1 LNVAK
6 NELVLAG
13 NFGSFAAKMRALFN
27 YISGIAMQNSSIKG
41 STRVAPADSFL
52 HPDALIRIHHILGDP
67 TRNVPPLLACGR
79 TQFYAWINEG
89 KFPRPRKLGHASY
102 WRAGD
107 VLDAL
112 VKLGRD
118 SVIGRAR

>member
-1 LNVAK
+1 LNVEK
-6 NELVLAG
+6 NKPVLAG
-13 NFGSFAAKMRALFN
+13 NFGSFAAKMHALFN
-27 YISGIAMQNSSIKG
+27 DIFGIAMQNSSIKG
-41 STRVAPADSFL
+41 STCVATADTFL
-52 HPDALIRIHHILGDP
+52 HRDALIRIHHILGDP

-118 SVIGRAR
+118 SNIDPA